1 MNVFTTVYV
10 LTLYRLPA
18 DNVGPASLL
27 AAPDPAVSRRRL
39 RSVPALL
46 APDSA
51 AAVRPA
57 RLFRDGGDPR
67 LDRPRP
73 DRFDGAERL
82 HWSRKETEAMPY
94 SPVELRHVRLGRS
107 LFGYKRDATER
118 LLDEVAA
125 SFEDVW
131 RERGELTDQVDE
143 LSKQLEDIRGREHLL
158 AATLVAAEKSAAD
171 SRDAAKRQ
179 AELILAE
186 AHQEAR
192 SIMRWPRPARASL
205 RRGAPRRGAA
215 AWRSRDRRGVAAA
228 ARRRR
233 IPEEEPAGARRIA
246 RRAAAAPSRP
256 RPENGRRSAGGRA
269 GRRGARPVAEPRGH
283 AEFPSL
289 MNIRTEVDPDQ
300 L

>member
-1 MNVFTTVYV
+1 
-10 LTLYRLPA
+10 
-18 DNVGPASLL
+18 
-27 AAPDPAVSRRRL
+27 
-39 RSVPALL
+39 
-46 APDSA
+46 
-51 AAVRPA
+51 
-57 RLFRDGGDPR
+57 
-67 LDRPRP
+67 
-73 DRFDGAERL
+73 
-82 HWSRKETEAMPY
+82 MPY

-131 RERGELTDQVDE
+131 RERGELTDQVDD
-143 LSKQLEDIRGREHLL
+143 LAKQLADIRSREHLL

-192 SIMRWPRPARASL
+192 SIMRSAQGERERLFAEARRVEVL
-205 RRGAPRRGAA
+205 LRGALGI
-215 AWRSRDRRGVAAA
+215 V
-228 ARRRR
+228 
-233 IPEEEPAGARRIA
+233 EESVRPVDAVEPATPEVAE
-246 RRAAAAPSRP
+246 AADAADVDAPAPTPEAAPA
-256 RPENGRRSAGGRA
+256 PEAA
-269 GRRGARPVAEPRGH
+269 VAVPPDPWPNREDT

>member
-1 MNVFTTVYV
+1 
-10 LTLYRLPA
+10 
-18 DNVGPASLL
+18 
-27 AAPDPAVSRRRL
+27 
-39 RSVPALL
+39 
-46 APDSA
+46 
-51 AAVRPA
+51 
-57 RLFRDGGDPR
+57 
-67 LDRPRP
+67 
-73 DRFDGAERL
+73 
-82 HWSRKETEAMPY
+82 MPY

-143 LSKQLEDIRGREHLL
+143 LAKQLEDIRGREHLL

-192 SIMRWPRPARASL
+192 SIMRGAQNQRERLFAEARRVETL
-205 RRGAPRRGAA
+205 LRGALGIVEESSKPLDIGDDADASQAEHAPPGLREVLPVDDAEGAEA
-215 AWRSRDRRGVAAA
+215 DEA
-228 ARRRR
+228 
-233 IPEEEPAGARRIA
+233 PEPA
-246 RRAAAAPSRP
+246 PSEVRSDP
-256 RPENGRRSAGGRA
+256 WENR
-269 GRRGARPVAEPRGH
+269 EDT

-289 MNIRTEVDPDQ
+289 IHIRGEVDPDQ

>member
-1 MNVFTTVYV
+1 
-10 LTLYRLPA
+10 
-18 DNVGPASLL
+18 
-27 AAPDPAVSRRRL
+27 
-39 RSVPALL
+39 
-46 APDSA
+46 
-51 AAVRPA
+51 
-57 RLFRDGGDPR
+57 
-67 LDRPRP
+67 
-73 DRFDGAERL
+73 
-82 HWSRKETEAMPY
+82 MPY

-158 AATLVAAEKSAAD
+158 ASTLVAAEKSAAD

-192 SIMRWPRPARASL
+192 SITRSAQNQRERLFAEARRVEVL
-205 RRGAPRRGAA
+205 LRGALGIVEESQKPLDVPAVPDDADAPPEDAAEQAAEPAAAEFGAA
-215 AWRSRDRRGVAAA
+215 EDAADVEA
-228 ARRRR
+228 
-233 IPEEEPAGARRIA
+233 EEPPVLAQ
-246 RRAAAAPSRP
+246 S
-256 RPENGRRSAGGRA
+256 EVRSDSWPNR
-269 GRRGARPVAEPRGH
+269 EDT

-289 MNIRTEVDPDQ
+289 INIRSEVDPDQ

>member
-1 MNVFTTVYV
+1 
-10 LTLYRLPA
+10 
-18 DNVGPASLL
+18 
-27 AAPDPAVSRRRL
+27 
-39 RSVPALL
+39 
-46 APDSA
+46 
-51 AAVRPA
+51 
-57 RLFRDGGDPR
+57 
-67 LDRPRP
+67 
-73 DRFDGAERL
+73 
-82 HWSRKETEAMPY
+82 MPY

-143 LSKQLEDIRGREHLL
+143 LSKQLADIRGREHLL

-179 AELILAE
+179 AELIMAE

-192 SIMRWPRPARASL
+192 SIMRSAQAERERLFAEARRVEVL
-205 RRGAPRRGAA
+205 LRGALGIVEESVHPVEAA
-215 AWRSRDRRGVAAA
+215 AVPAEAPA
-228 ARRRR
+228 
-233 IPEEEPAGARRIA
+233 EEPA
-246 RRAAAAPSRP
+246 AAPESP
-256 RPENGRRSAGGRA
+256 AVAE
-269 GRRGARPVAEPRGH
+269 PVAEDEAAPEDESAALAPDPWPNREDT

>member
-1 MNVFTTVYV
+1 
-10 LTLYRLPA
+10 
-18 DNVGPASLL
+18 
-27 AAPDPAVSRRRL
+27 
-39 RSVPALL
+39 
-46 APDSA
+46 
-51 AAVRPA
+51 
-57 RLFRDGGDPR
+57 
-67 LDRPRP
+67 
-73 DRFDGAERL
+73 
-82 HWSRKETEAMPY
+82 MPY

-143 LSKQLEDIRGREHLL
+143 LSKQLADIRGREHLL

-179 AELILAE
+179 AELIMAE

-192 SIMRWPRPARASL
+192 SIMRSAQAERERLFAEARRVEVL
-205 RRGAPRRGAA
+205 LRGALGIVEESVHPVEVVAVPPEEPDA
-215 AWRSRDRRGVAAA
+215 VPDTPEVPEAAA
-228 ARRRR
+228 AD
-233 IPEEEPAGARRIA
+233 EPAPDDESVAL
-246 RRAAAAPSRP
+246 APDPWPNR
-256 RPENGRRSAGGRA
+256 EDT
-269 GRRGARPVAEPRGH
+269 

>member
-1 MNVFTTVYV
+1 
-10 LTLYRLPA
+10 
-18 DNVGPASLL
+18 
-27 AAPDPAVSRRRL
+27 
-39 RSVPALL
+39 
-46 APDSA
+46 
-51 AAVRPA
+51 
-57 RLFRDGGDPR
+57 
-67 LDRPRP
+67 
-73 DRFDGAERL
+73 
-82 HWSRKETEAMPY
+82 MPY

-143 LSKQLEDIRGREHLL
+143 LTKQLEDIRGREHLL

-192 SIMRWPRPARASL
+192 SIMRGAQGQRERLFAEARRVETL
-205 RRGAPRRGAA
+205 LRGALGIVEESQKPLDLPGSPDEAQEPIESSA
-215 AWRSRDRRGVAAA
+215 TTYE
-228 ARRRR
+228 
-233 IPEEEPAGARRIA
+233 PEPEADPYLENAFEGDEATAPAL
-246 RRAAAAPSRP
+246 
-256 RPENGRRSAGGRA
+256 
-269 GRRGARPVAEPRGH
+269 AEAHPDPWQNREDT

-289 MNIRTEVDPDQ
+289 MNIRSEVDPEQ

>member
-1 MNVFTTVYV
+1 
-10 LTLYRLPA
+10 
-18 DNVGPASLL
+18 
-27 AAPDPAVSRRRL
+27 
-39 RSVPALL
+39 
-46 APDSA
+46 
-51 AAVRPA
+51 
-57 RLFRDGGDPR
+57 
-67 LDRPRP
+67 
-73 DRFDGAERL
+73 
-82 HWSRKETEAMPY
+82 MPY

-131 RERGELTDQVDE
+131 RERGELTDQVDD
-143 LSKQLEDIRGREHLL
+143 LAKQLEDIRGREHLL

-192 SIMRWPRPARASL
+192 SIMRGAQGQRERLFAEARRVEVL
-205 RRGAPRRGAA
+205 LRGALGIVEESQKSLDLPEAPDEAPDEPVEPLAGAPEPDPFLDEA
-215 AWRSRDRRGVAAA
+215 V
-228 ARRRR
+228 
-233 IPEEEPAGARRIA
+233 EEEEAATPAL
-246 RRAAAAPSRP
+246 
-256 RPENGRRSAGGRA
+256 
-269 GRRGARPVAEPRGH
+269 AEAHPDPWQNREDT

-289 MNIRTEVDPDQ
+289 MNIRSEVDPEQ

>member
-1 MNVFTTVYV
+1 
-10 LTLYRLPA
+10 
-18 DNVGPASLL
+18 
-27 AAPDPAVSRRRL
+27 
-39 RSVPALL
+39 
-46 APDSA
+46 
-51 AAVRPA
+51 
-57 RLFRDGGDPR
+57 
-67 LDRPRP
+67 
-73 DRFDGAERL
+73 
-82 HWSRKETEAMPY
+82 MPY

-143 LSKQLEDIRGREHLL
+143 LSKQLADIRGREHLL

-179 AELILAE
+179 AELIMAE

-192 SIMRWPRPARASL
+192 SIMRSAQAERERLFAEARRVEVL
-205 RRGAPRRGAA
+205 LRGALGIVEESVHPVETAAVPAEVPVEEPAA
-215 AWRSRDRRGVAAA
+215 APEASSVPEPIA
-228 ARRRR
+228 
-233 IPEEEPAGARRIA
+233 EEEPAPDDESVAV
-246 RRAAAAPSRP
+246 APDPWPNR
-256 RPENGRRSAGGRA
+256 EDT
-269 GRRGARPVAEPRGH
+269 

>member
-1 MNVFTTVYV
+1 
-10 LTLYRLPA
+10 
-18 DNVGPASLL
+18 
-27 AAPDPAVSRRRL
+27 
-39 RSVPALL
+39 
-46 APDSA
+46 
-51 AAVRPA
+51 
-57 RLFRDGGDPR
+57 
-67 LDRPRP
+67 
-73 DRFDGAERL
+73 
-82 HWSRKETEAMPY
+82 MPY

-143 LSKQLEDIRGREHLL
+143 LTKQLEDIRGREHLL

-192 SIMRWPRPARASL
+192 SIMRGAQGQRERLFAEARRVETL
-205 RRGAPRRGAA
+205 LRGALGIVEESQKPLELPAAPDEAPQEPIESAAVAPEPESAPYLEEVFEEEEGAA
-215 AWRSRDRRGVAAA
+215 
-228 ARRRR
+228 
-233 IPEEEPAGARRIA
+233 PAL
-246 RRAAAAPSRP
+246 
-256 RPENGRRSAGGRA
+256 
-269 GRRGARPVAEPRGH
+269 AEAHPDPWQNREDT

-289 MNIRTEVDPDQ
+289 MNIRSEVDPEQ

>member
-1 MNVFTTVYV
+1 
-10 LTLYRLPA
+10 
-18 DNVGPASLL
+18 
-27 AAPDPAVSRRRL
+27 
-39 RSVPALL
+39 
-46 APDSA
+46 
-51 AAVRPA
+51 
-57 RLFRDGGDPR
+57 
-67 LDRPRP
+67 
-73 DRFDGAERL
+73 
-82 HWSRKETEAMPY
+82 MPY

-143 LSKQLEDIRGREHLL
+143 LTKQLEDIRGREHLL

-192 SIMRWPRPARASL
+192 SIMRGAQGQRERLFAEARRVETL
-205 RRGAPRRGAA
+205 LRGALGI
-215 AWRSRDRRGVAAA
+215 V
-228 ARRRR
+228 
-233 IPEEEPAGARRIA
+233 EESQKPLDLP
-246 RRAAAAPSRP
+246 AAPDEAP
-256 RPENGRRSAGGRA
+256 PE
-269 GRRGARPVAEPRGH
+269 PVESSVVSPEPDPYLEDVFEGEDEAAPALAEAHPDPWQNREDT

-289 MNIRTEVDPDQ
+289 MNIRSEVDPEQ

>member
-1 MNVFTTVYV
+1 
-10 LTLYRLPA
+10 
-18 DNVGPASLL
+18 
-27 AAPDPAVSRRRL
+27 
-39 RSVPALL
+39 
-46 APDSA
+46 
-51 AAVRPA
+51 
-57 RLFRDGGDPR
+57 
-67 LDRPRP
+67 
-73 DRFDGAERL
+73 
-82 HWSRKETEAMPY
+82 MPY

-143 LSKQLEDIRGREHLL
+143 LAKQLEDIRGREHLL

-192 SIMRWPRPARASL
+192 SIMRGAQGQRERLFAEARRVETL
-205 RRGAPRRGAA
+205 LRGALGIVEESHKPLDIPASPDEIPPEAVESQATAA
-215 AWRSRDRRGVAAA
+215 DPGLE
-228 ARRRR
+228 
-233 IPEEEPAGARRIA
+233 PDPYLEEGFEAGDD
-246 RRAAAAPSRP
+246 AAP
-256 RPENGRRSAGGRA
+256 AL
-269 GRRGARPVAEPRGH
+269 AEAHPDPWQNREDT

-289 MNIRTEVDPDQ
+289 MNIRTEVDPEQ

>member
-1 MNVFTTVYV
+1 
-10 LTLYRLPA
+10 
-18 DNVGPASLL
+18 
-27 AAPDPAVSRRRL
+27 
-39 RSVPALL
+39 
-46 APDSA
+46 
-51 AAVRPA
+51 
-57 RLFRDGGDPR
+57 
-67 LDRPRP
+67 
-73 DRFDGAERL
+73 
-82 HWSRKETEAMPY
+82 MPY

-143 LSKQLEDIRGREHLL
+143 LSKQLADIRGREHLL

-179 AELILAE
+179 AELIMAE

-192 SIMRWPRPARASL
+192 SIMRSAQAERERLFAEARRVEVL
-205 RRGAPRRGAA
+205 LRGALGIVEESVHPVETAA
-215 AWRSRDRRGVAAA
+215 
-228 ARRRR
+228 
-233 IPEEEPAGARRIA
+233 IPAEAPAEEPDAVPD
-246 RRAAAAPSRP
+246 APVV
-256 RPENGRRSAGGRA
+256 PE
-269 GRRGARPVAEPRGH
+269 PVAVAPDPWPNREDT

>member
-1 MNVFTTVYV
+1 
-10 LTLYRLPA
+10 
-18 DNVGPASLL
+18 
-27 AAPDPAVSRRRL
+27 
-39 RSVPALL
+39 
-46 APDSA
+46 
-51 AAVRPA
+51 
-57 RLFRDGGDPR
+57 
-67 LDRPRP
+67 
-73 DRFDGAERL
+73 
-82 HWSRKETEAMPY
+82 MPY

-143 LSKQLEDIRGREHLL
+143 LAKQLEDIRGREHLL

-192 SIMRWPRPARASL
+192 SIMRGAQNQRERLFAEARRVETL
-205 RRGAPRRGAA
+205 LRGALGIVEESSKPLDIGEEPDDDAASQAEHVGPGLREVEALDDEPGAEA
-215 AWRSRDRRGVAAA
+215 VAA
-228 ARRRR
+228 
-233 IPEEEPAGARRIA
+233 PDP
-246 RRAAAAPSRP
+246 APSELRSDP
-256 RPENGRRSAGGRA
+256 WENR
-269 GRRGARPVAEPRGH
+269 EDT

-289 MNIRTEVDPDQ
+289 IHIRGEVDPDQ

>member
-1 MNVFTTVYV
+1 
-10 LTLYRLPA
+10 
-18 DNVGPASLL
+18 
-27 AAPDPAVSRRRL
+27 
-39 RSVPALL
+39 
-46 APDSA
+46 
-51 AAVRPA
+51 
-57 RLFRDGGDPR
+57 
-67 LDRPRP
+67 
-73 DRFDGAERL
+73 
-82 HWSRKETEAMPY
+82 MPY

-158 AATLVAAEKSAAD
+158 ASTLVAAEKSAAD

-192 SIMRWPRPARASL
+192 SITRSAQNQRERLFAEARRVEVL
-205 RRGAPRRGAA
+205 LRGALGIVEESQKPLDVPAIPDDADAPPEGAA
-215 AWRSRDRRGVAAA
+215 APATAPAAA
-228 ARRRR
+228 
-233 IPEEEPAGARRIA
+233 EFAGAED
-246 RRAAAAPSRP
+246 AADSEAGEPPVLAQS
-256 RPENGRRSAGGRA
+256 EVRSDPWPNR
-269 GRRGARPVAEPRGH
+269 EDT

-289 MNIRTEVDPDQ
+289 INIRSEVDPDQ

>member
-1 MNVFTTVYV
+1 
-10 LTLYRLPA
+10 
-18 DNVGPASLL
+18 
-27 AAPDPAVSRRRL
+27 
-39 RSVPALL
+39 
-46 APDSA
+46 
-51 AAVRPA
+51 
-57 RLFRDGGDPR
+57 
-67 LDRPRP
+67 
-73 DRFDGAERL
+73 
-82 HWSRKETEAMPY
+82 MPY

-131 RERGELTDQVDE
+131 RERGELTDEVDE
-143 LSKQLEDIRGREHLL
+143 LTKQLEDIRGREHLL

-192 SIMRWPRPARASL
+192 SIMRGAQGQRERLFAEARRVETL
-205 RRGAPRRGAA
+205 LRGALGIVEESQKPLDLPEAPDEA
-215 AWRSRDRRGVAAA
+215 PHEPVESSGVAHE
-228 ARRRR
+228 
-233 IPEEEPAGARRIA
+233 PDPYLEEVFEGEQEGEEE
-246 RRAAAAPSRP
+246 AAP
-256 RPENGRRSAGGRA
+256 AL
-269 GRRGARPVAEPRGH
+269 AEAHPDPWQNREDT

-289 MNIRTEVDPDQ
+289 MNIRSEVDPEQ

>member
-1 MNVFTTVYV
+1 
-10 LTLYRLPA
+10 
-18 DNVGPASLL
+18 
-27 AAPDPAVSRRRL
+27 
-39 RSVPALL
+39 
-46 APDSA
+46 
-51 AAVRPA
+51 
-57 RLFRDGGDPR
+57 
-67 LDRPRP
+67 
-73 DRFDGAERL
+73 
-82 HWSRKETEAMPY
+82 MPY

-143 LSKQLEDIRGREHLL
+143 LAKQLADIRGREHLL

-192 SIMRWPRPARASL
+192 SIMRAAQGNRERLFAEARRVEVL
-205 RRGAPRRGAA
+205 LRGALGIVEESQRSLDIPAA
-215 AWRSRDRRGVAAA
+215 LDEAAPDEA
-228 ARRRR
+228 A
-233 IPEEEPAGARRIA
+233 EPAAGS
-246 RRAAAAPSRP
+246 AAEELDAPADAAVEPAEATPQEAAEPAAPALA
-256 RPENGRRSAGGRA
+256 E
-269 GRRGARPVAEPRGH
+269 ARPDPWPNREDT

-289 MNIRTEVDPDQ
+289 MNIGSEVDPDQ

>member
-1 MNVFTTVYV
+1 
-10 LTLYRLPA
+10 
-18 DNVGPASLL
+18 
-27 AAPDPAVSRRRL
+27 
-39 RSVPALL
+39 
-46 APDSA
+46 
-51 AAVRPA
+51 
-57 RLFRDGGDPR
+57 
-67 LDRPRP
+67 
-73 DRFDGAERL
+73 
-82 HWSRKETEAMPY
+82 MPY

-143 LSKQLEDIRGREHLL
+143 LSKQLADIRGREHLL

-179 AELILAE
+179 AELIMAE

-192 SIMRWPRPARASL
+192 SIMRSAQAERERLFAEARRVEVL
-205 RRGAPRRGAA
+205 LRGALGIVEESVHPVET
-215 AWRSRDRRGVAAA
+215 VAVPAEA
-228 ARRRR
+228 
-233 IPEEEPAGARRIA
+233 PVEEPDVVPD
-246 RRAAAAPSRP
+246 APAV
-256 RPENGRRSAGGRA
+256 PE
-269 GRRGARPVAEPRGH
+269 PVAEEETTPEDEAVAVATDPWPNREDT

>member
-1 MNVFTTVYV
+1 
-10 LTLYRLPA
+10 
-18 DNVGPASLL
+18 
-27 AAPDPAVSRRRL
+27 
-39 RSVPALL
+39 
-46 APDSA
+46 
-51 AAVRPA
+51 
-57 RLFRDGGDPR
+57 
-67 LDRPRP
+67 
-73 DRFDGAERL
+73 
-82 HWSRKETEAMPY
+82 MPY

-143 LSKQLEDIRGREHLL
+143 LSKQLADIRGREHLL

-179 AELILAE
+179 AELIMAE

-192 SIMRWPRPARASL
+192 SIMRSAQAERERLFAEARRVEVL
-205 RRGAPRRGAA
+205 LRGALGIVEESVHPVEAA
-215 AWRSRDRRGVAAA
+215 AVPAEAPA
-228 ARRRR
+228 
-233 IPEEEPAGARRIA
+233 EEPAAV
-246 RRAAAAPSRP
+246 PDS
-256 RPENGRRSAGGRA
+256 PEVPE
-269 GRRGARPVAEPRGH
+269 PVAEQEPAPEDEPVAVAPDPWPNREDT

>member
-1 MNVFTTVYV
+1 
-10 LTLYRLPA
+10 
-18 DNVGPASLL
+18 
-27 AAPDPAVSRRRL
+27 
-39 RSVPALL
+39 
-46 APDSA
+46 
-51 AAVRPA
+51 
-57 RLFRDGGDPR
+57 
-67 LDRPRP
+67 
-73 DRFDGAERL
+73 
-82 HWSRKETEAMPY
+82 MPY

-143 LSKQLEDIRGREHLL
+143 LSKQLADIRGREHLL

-179 AELILAE
+179 AELIMAE

-192 SIMRWPRPARASL
+192 SIMRSAQAERERLFAEARRVEVL
-205 RRGAPRRGAA
+205 LRGALGIVEESVHPVE
-215 AWRSRDRRGVAAA
+215 VAATPA
-228 ARRRR
+228 EDPAD
-233 IPEEEPAGARRIA
+233 EPAAE
-246 RRAAAAPSRP
+246 AAVEPPAAPD
-256 RPENGRRSAGGRA
+256 ET
-269 GRRGARPVAEPRGH
+269 EPSEAVVVPSDPWPNREDT

>member
-1 MNVFTTVYV
+1 
-10 LTLYRLPA
+10 
-18 DNVGPASLL
+18 
-27 AAPDPAVSRRRL
+27 
-39 RSVPALL
+39 
-46 APDSA
+46 
-51 AAVRPA
+51 
-57 RLFRDGGDPR
+57 
-67 LDRPRP
+67 
-73 DRFDGAERL
+73 
-82 HWSRKETEAMPY
+82 MPY

-143 LSKQLEDIRGREHLL
+143 LTKQLEDIRGREHLL
-158 AATLVAAEKSAAD
+158 ASTLVAAEKSAAD

-192 SIMRWPRPARASL
+192 SITRSAQGQRERLFAEARRVEVL
-205 RRGAPRRGAA
+205 LRGALGIVEESQRPLE
-215 AWRSRDRRGVAAA
+215 VAAVPDDEA
-228 ARRRR
+228 
-233 IPEEEPAGARRIA
+233 PEEATEPVSASPDAEPEAVIQDHEETPPELDEPA
-246 RRAAAAPSRP
+246 APALA
-256 RPENGRRSAGGRA
+256 E
-269 GRRGARPVAEPRGH
+269 ARPDPWPGREDT

-289 MNIRTEVDPDQ
+289 MNIRSEVDPDQ

>member
-1 MNVFTTVYV
+1 
-10 LTLYRLPA
+10 
-18 DNVGPASLL
+18 
-27 AAPDPAVSRRRL
+27 
-39 RSVPALL
+39 
-46 APDSA
+46 
-51 AAVRPA
+51 
-57 RLFRDGGDPR
+57 
-67 LDRPRP
+67 
-73 DRFDGAERL
+73 
-82 HWSRKETEAMPY
+82 MPY

-143 LSKQLEDIRGREHLL
+143 LSKQLADIRGREHLL

-179 AELILAE
+179 AELIMAE

-192 SIMRWPRPARASL
+192 SIMRSAQAERERLFAEARRVEVL
-205 RRGAPRRGAA
+205 LRGALGIVEESVHPVEVLAVPA
-215 AWRSRDRRGVAAA
+215 
-228 ARRRR
+228 
-233 IPEEEPAGARRIA
+233 EEPAAA
-246 RRAAAAPSRP
+246 PESPEVPQAAAVEEPAPDES
-256 RPENGRRSAGGRA
+256 
-269 GRRGARPVAEPRGH
+269 VAVAPDPWPNREDT

>member
-1 MNVFTTVYV
+1 
-10 LTLYRLPA
+10 
-18 DNVGPASLL
+18 
-27 AAPDPAVSRRRL
+27 
-39 RSVPALL
+39 
-46 APDSA
+46 
-51 AAVRPA
+51 
-57 RLFRDGGDPR
+57 
-67 LDRPRP
+67 
-73 DRFDGAERL
+73 
-82 HWSRKETEAMPY
+82 MPY

-143 LSKQLEDIRGREHLL
+143 LTKQLEDIRGREHLL

-186 AHQEAR
+186 AHQESR
-192 SIMRWPRPARASL
+192 SITRSAQGQRERLFAEARRVEVL
-205 RRGAPRRGAA
+205 LRGALGIVEESQRPLDVPAA
-215 AWRSRDRRGVAAA
+215 PDAAPDEPVESVAGVPAPDPFVDDAFQ
-228 ARRRR
+228 
-233 IPEEEPAGARRIA
+233 EEEAVDPAL
-246 RRAAAAPSRP
+246 
-256 RPENGRRSAGGRA
+256 
-269 GRRGARPVAEPRGH
+269 AEAHPDPWQNREDT

-289 MNIRTEVDPDQ
+289 INIRSEVDPEQ

>member
-1 MNVFTTVYV
+1 
-10 LTLYRLPA
+10 
-18 DNVGPASLL
+18 
-27 AAPDPAVSRRRL
+27 
-39 RSVPALL
+39 
-46 APDSA
+46 
-51 AAVRPA
+51 
-57 RLFRDGGDPR
+57 
-67 LDRPRP
+67 
-73 DRFDGAERL
+73 
-82 HWSRKETEAMPY
+82 MPY

-131 RERGELTDQVDE
+131 RERGELTDQVDD
-143 LSKQLEDIRGREHLL
+143 LAKQLADIRSREHLL

-179 AELILAE
+179 AELIMAE

-192 SIMRWPRPARASL
+192 SIMRSAQGERERLFAEARRVEVL
-205 RRGAPRRGAA
+205 LRGALGIVEESVRPVDASEPATPGAA
-215 AWRSRDRRGVAAA
+215 EAVEAAA
-228 ARRRR
+228 DEMPSSA
-233 IPEEEPAGARRIA
+233 PEDAPVPE
-246 RRAAAAPSRP
+246 AAV
-256 RPENGRRSAGGRA
+256 
-269 GRRGARPVAEPRGH
+269 ARPPDPWPNREDT

>member
-1 MNVFTTVYV
+1 
-10 LTLYRLPA
+10 
-18 DNVGPASLL
+18 
-27 AAPDPAVSRRRL
+27 
-39 RSVPALL
+39 
-46 APDSA
+46 
-51 AAVRPA
+51 
-57 RLFRDGGDPR
+57 
-67 LDRPRP
+67 
-73 DRFDGAERL
+73 
-82 HWSRKETEAMPY
+82 MPY

-131 RERGELTDQVDE
+131 RERGELTDQVDD
-143 LSKQLEDIRGREHLL
+143 LAKQLADIRSREHLL

-179 AELILAE
+179 AELIMAE

-192 SIMRWPRPARASL
+192 SIMRSAQGERERLFAEARRVEVL
-205 RRGAPRRGAA
+205 LRGALGIVEESVRPVDASEPA
-215 AWRSRDRRGVAAA
+215 TPGVAEAVEAAA
-228 ARRRR
+228 AEVPSSAQEDAPV
-233 IPEEEPAGARRIA
+233 PE
-246 RRAAAAPSRP
+246 AA
-256 RPENGRRSAGGRA
+256 
-269 GRRGARPVAEPRGH
+269 VAVPPDPWPNREDT

>member
-1 MNVFTTVYV
+1 
-10 LTLYRLPA
+10 
-18 DNVGPASLL
+18 
-27 AAPDPAVSRRRL
+27 
-39 RSVPALL
+39 
-46 APDSA
+46 
-51 AAVRPA
+51 
-57 RLFRDGGDPR
+57 
-67 LDRPRP
+67 
-73 DRFDGAERL
+73 
-82 HWSRKETEAMPY
+82 MPY

-143 LSKQLEDIRGREHLL
+143 LAKQLEDIRGREHLL

-192 SIMRWPRPARASL
+192 SIMRGAQGQRERLFAEARRVETL
-205 RRGAPRRGAA
+205 LRGALGIVEESQKPLDLPGVSRRSAAGAG
-215 AWRSRDRRGVAAA
+215 RVAA
-228 ARRRR
+228 ARRA
-233 IPEEEPAGARRIA
+233 PEPDPYLEEGFEAEDE
-246 RRAAAAPSRP
+246 AAP
-256 RPENGRRSAGGRA
+256 AL
-269 GRRGARPVAEPRGH
+269 AEAHPDPWQNREDT

-289 MNIRTEVDPDQ
+289 MNIRTEVDPEQ

>member
-1 MNVFTTVYV
+1 
-10 LTLYRLPA
+10 
-18 DNVGPASLL
+18 
-27 AAPDPAVSRRRL
+27 
-39 RSVPALL
+39 
-46 APDSA
+46 
-51 AAVRPA
+51 
-57 RLFRDGGDPR
+57 
-67 LDRPRP
+67 
-73 DRFDGAERL
+73 
-82 HWSRKETEAMPY
+82 MPY

-131 RERGELTDQVDE
+131 RERGELTDQVEE
-143 LSKQLEDIRGREHLL
+143 LAKQLADIRSREHLL

-179 AELILAE
+179 SELILAE

-192 SIMRWPRPARASL
+192 SIMRSAQGERERLFAEARRVEVL
-205 RRGAPRRGAA
+205 LRGALGIVEESVRPVDAVEPAA
-215 AWRSRDRRGVAAA
+215 AEVVEAAEA
-228 ARRRR
+228 ADAADAADVDAPAPT
-233 IPEEEPAGARRIA
+233 PEEEPAPE
-246 RRAAAAPSRP
+246 AAVAAPPDPWPNR
-256 RPENGRRSAGGRA
+256 EDT
-269 GRRGARPVAEPRGH
+269 

>member
-1 MNVFTTVYV
+1 
-10 LTLYRLPA
+10 
-18 DNVGPASLL
+18 
-27 AAPDPAVSRRRL
+27 
-39 RSVPALL
+39 
-46 APDSA
+46 
-51 AAVRPA
+51 
-57 RLFRDGGDPR
+57 
-67 LDRPRP
+67 
-73 DRFDGAERL
+73 
-82 HWSRKETEAMPY
+82 MPY

-143 LSKQLEDIRGREHLL
+143 LSKQLADIRGREHLL

-179 AELILAE
+179 AELIMAE

-192 SIMRWPRPARASL
+192 SIMRSAQAERERLFAEARRVEVL
-205 RRGAPRRGAA
+205 LRGALGIVEESVHPVE
-215 AWRSRDRRGVAAA
+215 VAAIPAEAPAEEPA
-228 ARRRR
+228 AV
-233 IPEEEPAGARRIA
+233 PESPAVPEPVAEEEPASEDESVAV
-246 RRAAAAPSRP
+246 APDPWPNR
-256 RPENGRRSAGGRA
+256 EDT
-269 GRRGARPVAEPRGH
+269 

>member
-1 MNVFTTVYV
+1 
-10 LTLYRLPA
+10 
-18 DNVGPASLL
+18 
-27 AAPDPAVSRRRL
+27 
-39 RSVPALL
+39 
-46 APDSA
+46 
-51 AAVRPA
+51 
-57 RLFRDGGDPR
+57 
-67 LDRPRP
+67 
-73 DRFDGAERL
+73 
-82 HWSRKETEAMPY
+82 MPY

-143 LSKQLEDIRGREHLL
+143 LAKQLEDIRAREHLL

-192 SIMRWPRPARASL
+192 SIMRGAQGQRERLFAEARRVETL
-205 RRGAPRRGAA
+205 LRGALGIVEESQKPLDLPEAPDEAPHEPDPYLEEVFEG
-215 AWRSRDRRGVAAA
+215 
-228 ARRRR
+228 
-233 IPEEEPAGARRIA
+233 EEE
-246 RRAAAAPSRP
+246 AAP
-256 RPENGRRSAGGRA
+256 AL
-269 GRRGARPVAEPRGH
+269 AEAHPDPWQNREDT

-289 MNIRTEVDPDQ
+289 MNIRTEVDPEQ